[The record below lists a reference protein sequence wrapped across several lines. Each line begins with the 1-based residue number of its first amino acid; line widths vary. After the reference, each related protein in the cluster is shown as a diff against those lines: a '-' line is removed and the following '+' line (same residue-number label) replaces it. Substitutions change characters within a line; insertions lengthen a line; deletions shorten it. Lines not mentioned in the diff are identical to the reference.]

1 MFHEWSLVLFTVLV
15 QMAAG
20 AMLLAPVAALACLA
34 GASGSGNA
42 VGSGDTAGSA
52 ACPRVR
58 RISRGVALVAAPVMV
73 ASLLISLLHMGTPL
87 NAPKT
92 LLHLGSSW
100 LSREIL
106 FTGLL
111 ALCAVLLAVAEGR
124 GKGASP
130 VLRWAGALAAAAC
143 LLSMTNVYMLRT
155 VPAWN
160 GPLTPLA
167 FVATALLLGAGVV
180 AVAALWP
187 QADATGDE
195 ALRLG
200 VTAPTLAT
208 LVTLAALAVHALAL
222 LAAMPG
228 RVVPGGMG
236 LATAHLALLALGAG
250 VLLAAALRARAAD
263 IPAALRL
270 AGLALALTLAGEL
283 AGRVLFFGLYA
294 RMGL

>member
-20 AMLLAPVAALACLA
+20 AMLLAPVVSLACLA

-42 VGSGDTAGSA
+42 AGSGSTVGSA
-52 ACPRVR
+52 ACSRAR
-58 RISRGVALVAAPVMV
+58 RISRGAALVAAPVMV
-73 ASLLISLLHMGTPL
+73 ASLLISLLHLGSPL

-130 VLRWAGALAAAAC
+130 VLRVAGALAAAAC

-167 FVATALLLGAGVV
+167 FVAAALLLGAGVV
-180 AVAALWP
+180 AVVALWP
-187 QADATGDE
+187 QADATEGE
-195 ALRLG
+195 APRPG
-200 VTAPTLAT
+200 VAAPALAA
-208 LVTLAALAVHALAL
+208 LVTLVALAVHALAL

-228 RVVPGGMG
+228 RTVPGGMG
-236 LATAHLALLALGAG
+236 LATAHLILLALGAG
-250 VLLAAALRARAAD
+250 VLLAAALRARVAD
-263 IPAALRL
+263 MPAALRL
-270 AGLALALTLAGEL
+270 AGLALALALAGEL

>member
-20 AMLLAPVAALACLA
+20 AMLLAPVAALTCLT

-42 VGSGDTAGSA
+42 AGSA

-73 ASLLISLLHMGTPL
+73 ASLLISLLHLGTPL

-92 LLHLGSSW
+92 LLHLGASW

-155 VPAWN
+155 VPVWN

-167 FVATALLLGAGVV
+167 FVAAALLLGAGVV

-187 QADATGDE
+187 QADATEGE
-195 ALRLG
+195 APRHG
-200 VTAPTLAT
+200 VTAPALAA

-236 LATAHLALLALGAG
+236 LATAHLILLALGAG
-250 VLLAAALRARAAD
+250 VLLAAALRARVAD
-263 IPAALRL
+263 MPAALRL
-270 AGLALALTLAGEL
+270 AGLALALALAGEL

>member
-20 AMLLAPVAALACLA
+20 AMLLAPVASLA
-34 GASGSGNA
+34 GLVGAGSG
-42 VGSGDTAGSA
+42 VPAGLAGCSRA
-52 ACPRVR
+52 RRV
-58 RISRGVALVAAPVMV
+58 SRGVALVAAPVMA
-73 ASLLISLLHMGTPL
+73 ASLLISLLHLGTPL

-92 LLHLGSSW
+92 LLHLGTSW
-100 LSREIL
+100 LSRETL

-111 ALCAVLLAVAEGR
+111 ALCAVVLAVAEGR

-130 VLRWAGALAAAAC
+130 VLRGAGALAAAAC

-167 FVATALLLGAGVV
+167 FVAAALLLGAGVV

-187 QADATGDE
+187 HADTDADGGEAARPGAT
-195 ALRLG
+195 AL
-200 VTAPTLAT
+200 ALAA
-208 LVTLAALAVHALAL
+208 LVTLAALVVHALAL
-222 LAAMPG
+222 LAAIAGP
-228 RVVPGGMG
+228 VVPGGMG
-236 LATAHLALLALGAG
+236 LATAHLVLLALGAG
-250 VLLAAALRARAAD
+250 VLLAATLRARAAD
-263 IPAALRL
+263 IPGALRL
-270 AGLALALTLAGEL
+270 AGLALALALAGEL

-294 RMGL
+294 RIGL

>member
-20 AMLLAPVAALACLA
+20 AMLLAPVAALACLS
-34 GASGSGNA
+34 GASPGN
-42 VGSGDTAGSA
+42 TAGSG
-52 ACPRVR
+52 ACPRAR

-73 ASLLISLLHMGTPL
+73 ASLLISLLHLGTPL

-92 LLHLGSSW
+92 LLHLDTSW

-111 ALCAVLLAVAEGR
+111 ALCAVLLAIAEGR

-167 FVATALLLGAGVV
+167 FVAAALLLGAGVV

-187 QADATGDE
+187 QADAKGGE
-195 ALRLG
+195 VSRIGMAAPAL
-200 VTAPTLAT
+200 AA
-208 LVTLAALAVHALAL
+208 LVTLAALVVHALAL

-228 RVVPGGMG
+228 HAVPGGMG
-236 LATAHLALLALGAG
+236 LATAHLVLLALGAG

-270 AGLALALTLAGEL
+270 AGLALALALAGEL

>member
-20 AMLLAPVAALACLA
+20 AMLLAPVASLA
-34 GASGSGNA
+34 GLVGSGSG
-42 VGSGDTAGSA
+42 GPAGLA
-52 ACPRVR
+52 GCPRAR
-58 RISRGVALVAAPVMV
+58 RVSRGVVLVAAPVMV
-73 ASLLISLLHMGTPL
+73 ASLCISLLHLGTPL

-92 LLHLGSSW
+92 LLHLGTSW

-111 ALCAVLLAVAEGR
+111 ALCAVVLAVAEGR

-130 VLRWAGALAAAAC
+130 VLRGAGALAAAAC

-167 FVATALLLGAGVV
+167 FVAAALLLGAGVV

-187 QADATGDE
+187 HADAADAPAGGE
-195 ALRLG
+195 AARPG
-200 VTAPTLAT
+200 ATALALAA
-208 LVTLAALAVHALAL
+208 LVTLAALVVHALAL

-228 RVVPGGMG
+228 PVVPGSMG
-236 LATAHLALLALGAG
+236 LATAHLVLLALGAG
-250 VLLAAALRARAAD
+250 VLLAATLRARAAD
-263 IPAALRL
+263 IPGALRL
-270 AGLALALTLAGEL
+270 AGLALALALAGEL

-294 RMGL
+294 RIGL

>member
-20 AMLLAPVAALACLA
+20 AMLLAPVVALACQA

-42 VGSGDTAGSA
+42 VDSSP
-52 ACPRVR
+52 CPRAR

-73 ASLLISLLHMGTPL
+73 ASLLISLLHLGSPL

-124 GKGASP
+124 GRGASP
-130 VLRWAGALAAAAC
+130 VLRVAGALAAAAC

-167 FVATALLLGAGVV
+167 FVAAALLLGAGVV

-187 QADATGDE
+187 QSDATEGE
-195 ALRLG
+195 APRPG
-200 VTAPTLAT
+200 VTAPALAA

-250 VLLAAALRARAAD
+250 VLLAAALRARVAD
-263 IPAALRL
+263 MPAALRL
-270 AGLALALTLAGEL
+270 AGLALALALAGEL

>member
-20 AMLLAPVAALACLA
+20 ALLLAPVVSLACLS

-42 VGSGDTAGSA
+42 VDSSP
-52 ACPRVR
+52 CPRAR

-73 ASLLISLLHMGTPL
+73 ASLLISLLHLGTPL

-111 ALCAVLLAVAEGR
+111 ALCAVLLAIAEGR
-124 GKGASP
+124 GRGASP

-155 VPAWN
+155 VPIWN

-167 FVATALLLGAGVV
+167 FVAAALLLGAGVV

-187 QADATGDE
+187 QPDATGAE
-195 ALRLG
+195 FPRLG
-200 VTAPTLAT
+200 VAAPALAA
-208 LVTLAALAVHALAL
+208 LVTLAAVVVHALAL
-222 LAAMPG
+222 LAAMPD
-228 RVVPGGMG
+228 RMVPGGMG

-250 VLLAAALRARAAD
+250 VLLAAALRARMAD
-263 IPAALRL
+263 MPAALRL
-270 AGLALALTLAGEL
+270 AGLALALALAGEL

>member
-20 AMLLAPVAALACLA
+20 AMLLAPVVAMA
-34 GASGSGNA
+34 GP
-42 VGSGDTAGSA
+42 A
-52 ACPRVR
+52 ACPRAR
-58 RISRGVALVAAPVMV
+58 SISRGVALVAAPVMV
-73 ASLLISLLHMGTPL
+73 ASLLLSLLHLGTPL

-92 LLHLGSSW
+92 LLHLGNSW

-130 VLRWAGALAAAAC
+130 VLRGAGALAAAAC

-155 VPAWN
+155 VPVWN

-167 FVATALLLGAGVV
+167 FVAAALLLGAGVV

-187 QADATGDE
+187 HADVKGGE
-195 ALRLG
+195 SPRLG
-200 VTAPTLAT
+200 VVTPALAA
-208 LVTLAALAVHALAL
+208 LVTLVALVVHALAL
-222 LAAMPG
+222 LAGMPG
-228 RVVPGGMG
+228 HAVPGGMG

-250 VLLAAALRARAAD
+250 VLLAAALRARVAD
-263 IPAALRL
+263 MSAALRL
-270 AGLALALTLAGEL
+270 AGLALALALAGEL